1 MASSWVAE
9 EGLVVF
15 YPNYPEVLGSPISLK
30 LDEHMVGRAVE
41 ASLKELKETHSLEM
55 LRTQTGR
62 TQEKDW
68 QGHRLQMKNKRWRAF

>member
-1 MASSWVAE
+1 MAE

-41 ASLKELKETHSLEM
+41 ASLELREH
-55 LRTQTGR
+55 
-62 TQEKDW
+62 
-68 QGHRLQMKNKRWRAF
+68 

>member
-1 MASSWVAE
+1 MAE

-15 YPNYPEVLGSPISLK
+15 YPNYPEVLGSPISLN

-41 ASLKELKETHSLEM
+41 ASLELRETHSLEM

-68 QGHRLQMKNKRWRAF
+68 QGRRLQMKNKRWTAF